1 MNALMARRAAE
12 VQARRLAPR
21 GLAPDF
27 LAEAIWHRT
36 LAVGTPP
43 TDAEV
48 AAYLARCHSERR
60 PVSGRQEHLPAVHP
74 TERYRT
80 DSVVV
85 AVERTGRRRY
95 VARIVIGPR
104 IRSDGYAFNGRTRAS
119 IHRRAEETWPGG
131 TWTATLAQRDAAEVL
146 RRWDLHDDDPLDA
159 NEAARW
165 CAADFVN
172 RLQLDRVIAQDEI
185 DMLGRAALDWLDDEL
200 ERRGL
205 DLKQGDDCRR
215 DEHRV
220 VERVP

>member
-74 TERYRT
+74 TERYRAG
-80 DSVVV
+80 DVSI
-85 AVERTGRRRY
+85 AVERTGRRKY
-95 VARIVIGPR
+95 AARIVIGPR
-104 IRSDGYAFNGRTRAS
+104 TRSDGYMFSSRTRAG
-119 IHRRAEETWPGG
+119 IHRHVEEAWPGG
-131 TWTATLAQRDAAEVL
+131 TWTAILAQRDAARIL
-146 RRWDLHDDDPLDA
+146 RRWDRHDDDPLDA
-159 NEAARW
+159 NEAAR
-165 CAADFVN
+165 
-172 RLQLDRVIAQDEI
+172 
-185 DMLGRAALDWLDDEL
+185 
-200 ERRGL
+200 
-205 DLKQGDDCRR
+205 
-215 DEHRV
+215 
-220 VERVP
+220 